1 MKNYTIKRLNVSNGK
16 SDDLSFESVEVSEN
30 LTGNTY
36 LLNNN
41 QKKTRVV
48 YSFTKSRSDFT
59 SGGAKPFKQKGTGR
73 ARQGTSRSPLK
84 VGGSVIFGPKP
95 RFVTRKTN
103 KQFKSNV
110 LTQLLLSKLSSSQ
123 IVTDYTKIEKANGFT
138 KYINKEKTVI
148 FLIDINNVDDV
159 KFFYRIKNI
168 SNIYF
173 CNVHSINVEDVLR
186 ADDVYYTESSFAK
199 VFSKETNND

>member
-1 MKNYTIKRLNVSNGK
+1 MIKYSIQSIDASNGK
-16 SDDLSFESVEVSEN
+16 SSEVNFESIKVSNN
-30 LTGNTY
+30 LKGNTY

-59 SGGAKPFKQKGTGR
+59 SGGAKPFRQKGTGR

-103 KQFKSNV
+103 KQFKDSTLKQILV
-110 LTQLLLSKLSSSQ
+110 SKVSRSKLF
-123 IVTDYTKIEKANGFT
+123 TKINTVEKAKSFCEFVD
-138 KYINKEKTVI
+138 KDKTYL
-148 FLIDINNVDDV
+148 FLIDINNVTDIQ
-159 KFFYRIKNI
+159 FFYRIKNLP
-168 SNIYF
+168 NIYF
-173 CNVHSINVEDVLR
+173 SNLNSINVEDLIR
-186 ADDVYYTESSFAK
+186 ADEVFYTESSFNN
-199 VFSKETNND
+199 VFKKESGND